1 MQEYIIIKPYLLLLI
16 YQLAYELNSSFYDAL
31 LISFST
37 NLESLETSL
46 DFD

>member
-1 MQEYIIIKPYLLLLI
+1 MQEHVISKSYLLLLI